1 MIERWSYGEIYDSGL
16 VLEYNYGSSFVCT
29 HPAQYTSMLRALREK
44 CRFQQKLILLKA
56 STSTL
61 QREMTQLSVS
71 SAQFLPHQ
79 KKQGDQQSPSYT
91 QCCLKPRHQIPA
103 GEETP
108 DSGLLQ
114 QRNRDLWQ

>member
-29 HPAQYTSMLRALREK
+29 HQR
-44 CRFQQKLILLKA
+44 LILLKA

-114 QRNRDLWQ
+114 QRNRDLRQ